1 MAKQKEIEEVESIE
15 TKININFDNKS
26 GCVSVIGEPQSKI
39 TLDVNGEIKTVEL
52 NEQGT
57 GLAYFKSAEDFIIKI
72 VQ

>member
-15 TKININFDNKS
+15 LKINFDNKS
-26 GCVSVIGEPQSKI
+26 GCVSIVGKPQSKI

-57 GLAYFKSAEDFIIKI
+57 GLAYFKGAEDFIIKI
-72 VQ
+72 V

>member
-15 TKININFDNKS
+15 TKINFDNKS
-26 GCVSVIGEPQSKI
+26 GCVSIVGNPQSKI

-72 VQ
+72 V

>member
-15 TKININFDNKS
+15 QKINFDNKS

-72 VQ
+72 VK

>member
-15 TKININFDNKS
+15 PKINFDNKS
-26 GCVSVIGEPQSKI
+26 GCVSIVGKPLSKI

-72 VQ
+72 VK

>member
-1 MAKQKEIEEVESIE
+1 MAKQKEIEVESIE
-15 TKININFDNKS
+15 PKINFDNKS

-57 GLAYFKSAEDFIIKI
+57 GLAYFKIAEDFIIKI
-72 VQ
+72 VK

>member
-1 MAKQKEIEEVESIE
+1 MAKQKEIEVESIE
-15 TKININFDNKS
+15 PKINFDNKS
-26 GCVSVIGEPQSKI
+26 GCVSVTGEPQSKI

-72 VQ
+72 VK

>member
-15 TKININFDNKS
+15 PKINFDNKS
-26 GCVSVIGEPQSKI
+26 GCVSVIGEPLSKI
-39 TLDVNGEIKTVEL
+39 TLDVNGEIKPVEL

-72 VQ
+72 VK

>member
-1 MAKQKEIEEVESIE
+1 MAKQKEIEVESIE
-15 TKININFDNKS
+15 PKINFDNKS
-26 GCVSVIGEPQSKI
+26 GCVSIVGEPQSKI

-72 VQ
+72 V

>member
-15 TKININFDNKS
+15 PKINFDNKS

-39 TLDVNGEIKTVEL
+39 TLDVNGEIKTVKL

-57 GLAYFKSAEDFIIKI
+57 GLAYFKIAEDFIIKI
-72 VQ
+72 VK